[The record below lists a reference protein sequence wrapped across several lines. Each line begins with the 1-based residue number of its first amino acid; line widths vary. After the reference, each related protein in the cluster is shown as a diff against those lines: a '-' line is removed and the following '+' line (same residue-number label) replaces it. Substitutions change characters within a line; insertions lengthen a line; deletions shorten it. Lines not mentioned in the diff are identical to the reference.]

1 MGRRLT
7 RKQIKR
13 DEFISVVDQ
22 GIHWL
27 GQNWRQAAIGLGAVL
42 AVALLWWGV
51 TAFLGSRG
59 EAGGQALADALAVYE
74 SPVGAAAAGAK
85 TSFATDTERL
95 AAAEKAFQSVRSK
108 YWLTPQA
115 GIADLYLARIA
126 ADRGDAAL
134 AIRKLGEITSKR
146 SSSPLVRLAMLDM
159 VRLRV
164 ARGEG
169 QQLVG
174 ELEAMASGKDP
185 RLPRDAALF
194 ELARIWE
201 REGKPEEANRM
212 LRKLVEDFPESP
224 YRADA
229 QQRLSASS

>member
-7 RKQIKR
+7 RKQIKQ
-13 DEFISVVDQ
+13 DEFISLVDQ
-22 GIHWL
+22 GIHWM
-27 GQNWRQAAIGLGAVL
+27 GANWRQAAYGLAGVL
-42 AVALLWWGV
+42 AVALVWWGV
-51 TAFLGSRG
+51 TTFLGSRS

-74 SPVGAAAAGAK
+74 SPVGSAAAGAK

-95 AAAEKAFQSVRSK
+95 AAAEKAFQGVKSK

-126 ADRGDAAL
+126 ADRGDLTL

-146 SSSPLVRLAMLDM
+146 SANPLVRLAMLDL

-164 ARGEG
+164 SRGEG
-169 QQLVG
+169 RQLVG
-174 ELEAMASGKDP
+174 ELEAMAAGKDP

-194 ELARIWE
+194 ELGRIWD
-201 REGKPEEANRM
+201 REGKPEEANRIY
-212 LRKLVEDFPESP
+212 RKLIEDFPESP

-229 QQRLSASS
+229 QQRLSTSS